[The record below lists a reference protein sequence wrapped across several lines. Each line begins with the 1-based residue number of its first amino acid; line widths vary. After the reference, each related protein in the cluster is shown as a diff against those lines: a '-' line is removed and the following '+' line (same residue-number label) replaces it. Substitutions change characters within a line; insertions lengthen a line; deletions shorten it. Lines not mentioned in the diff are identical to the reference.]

1 MTDADL
7 TQLQLMQQNLQNIL
21 MQKQQFQKQLA
32 EITSAVKEIETSETT
47 YKILGNIMVA
57 TKKEDLQKELK
68 EKKELLD
75 LRLKNFEKQ
84 ETTLKEKTEELQ
96 KKVMQNMK
104 K

>member
-7 TQLQLMQQNLQNIL
+7 NQLKLFQQNLQNIL

-32 EITSAVKEIETSETT
+32 EINSAVKEIETSETT
-47 YKILGNIMVA
+47 YKILGNIMVSA
-57 TKKEDLQKELK
+57 KKEDLQKELK
-68 EKKELLD
+68 DKQEILD

-84 ETTLKEKTEELQ
+84 ETNLKEKTQDLQ
-96 KKVMQNMK
+96 KKVMADLK